1 MDVSESSIA
10 LGVYDP
16 DTRRK
21 TNMRSMGVPSLKR
34 RQHKETPLGETVE
47 SIVLEYTVTTV
58 TTESYEQLSSQLS
71 SAVDDGDFDSL
82 MHSIA
87 VAYAATDLETAV
99 SASIKVTDETL
110 TSDDSGGGG
119 KDGLSGGAI
128 AGVVIGTI
136 AGVALLGALL
146 WYVLSAKRSVPMA
159 SQPNEVQVEM

>member
-1 MDVSESSIA
+1 
-10 LGVYDP
+10 
-16 DTRRK
+16 
-21 TNMRSMGVPSLKR
+21 
-34 RQHKETPLGETVE
+34 
-47 SIVLEYTVTTV
+47 VTTD
-58 TTESYEQLSSQLS
+58 SYDQLSSQLS
-71 SAVDDGDFDSL
+71 SAVDNGDFDSL

-99 SASIKVTDETL
+99 SASIKVTDVTP
-110 TSDDSGGGG
+110 TADDSGGGG

-146 WYVLSAKRSVPMA
+146 WYVLSAKRSVPMS